1 MNTQVQAR
9 QNTPASFNA
18 FMQKHKAQLELA
30 LPKHL
35 NADRMVRLS
44 LTAFSQNKALQNCDP
59 KTIFA
64 SIIVASQ
71 LGLEPGVN
79 GQGYLVPYKNTCT
92 FIPGWKGLVDLANR
106 GGRCTV
112 WTGAVYEGDEFDYML
127 GDAPYCKHKPCGE
140 FEESKLTHV
149 YAIGRVK
156 DSEMPVIEVWPVKK
170 VHAHFKKNVVPALQ
184 PNHYSKKHFE
194 AYAKKVALLQVL
206 KYMPQSIEMSNA
218 MDVSYAAEQG
228 KNITIDGDFV
238 TVEDNQHVENDAP
251 HVEAYQQPQQID
263 QPAMY
268 AQQPQQQYHEQQ
280 PQEQVQEESLKPTF
294 AMIKHSILTV
304 KSPAHLDFCEEQAL
318 DHDHSEERKQLM
330 QLVRAQREKFNP
342 SQAVATQV
350 VEAKKPSIVIT
361 EQTNV
366 TTSEDNLIPE
376 QPVEKK
382 PTAAELRRKYAKAI
396 NSAKDLRELAA
407 IESQIACNETLT
419 AAARDYLDDAIR
431 EAQAKLT
438 PAEDHASTE
447 ARKDILAR
455 VAQMNNAKDL
465 ESVINFVNANDVLTA
480 SHKTSLIHDI
490 EQKID
495 SLKPKAQKVDTA
507 QSQQVLNNLKQTIS
521 NANSVELLESTIAS
535 TITAAAPNLTL
546 EHLNEAKRFYAER
559 KTFLEN
565 QINMFDD
572 SYYEIAIEKIQS
584 AKTEQDVFDV
594 TMSPDFAELDK
605 EEQRLLNSMANQKLN
620 EIQQG

>member
-1 MNTQVQAR
+1 MNTQVQTR
-9 QNTPASFNA
+9 QTSPAASFNA

-44 LTAFSQNKALQNCDP
+44 LTAFSQNKALQQCDS

-79 GQGYLVPYKNTCT
+79 GQGYLVPYKGICT

-238 TVEDNQHVENDAP
+238 TVEDNQHVENDAT
-251 HVEAYQQPQQID
+251 HVEAYQQSQQID

-280 PQEQVQEESLKPTF
+280 TQEQAQEESLKPTF

-342 SQAVATQV
+342 TQPVATQV
-350 VEAKKPSIVIT
+350 VEAKKPEPQPET
-361 EQTNV
+361 EQQ
-366 TTSEDNLIPE
+366 PE
-376 QPVEKK
+376 QPIEKK

-407 IESQIACNETLT
+407 IESQIACNEALT

-465 ESVINFVNANDVLTA
+465 ESVINFVNANEVLTA
-480 SHKTSLIHDI
+480 SHKTSLIHEI

-495 SLKPKAQKVDTA
+495 SLKPKAAKVDLA
-507 QSQQVLNNLKQTIS
+507 QSQKTLDYLKS
-521 NANSVELLESTIAS
+521 MV
-535 TITAAAPNLTL
+535 TAADDVASLERNAAKLIQASISGNELTI
-546 EHLNEAKRFYAER
+546 EHANAAKQFYAER

-572 SYYEIAIEKIQS
+572 SYYEIAVEKIQS
-584 AKTEQDVFDV
+584 ATSEQDVFDV

-605 EEQRLLNSMANQKLN
+605 EEQTMLHSMANQKLN
-620 EIQQG
+620 ELKG

>member
-1 MNTQVQAR
+1 MNTQN
-9 QNTPASFNA
+9 QNMPTQSPAKA
-18 FMQKHKAQLELA
+18 FQVYMQKYKSQLEMA
-30 LPKHL
+30 LPKHMT
-35 NADRMVRLS
+35 ADRMMRLS

-92 FIPGWKGLVDLANR
+92 FIPGWKGLVDLAQR

-238 TVEDNQHVENDAP
+238 TVEDNQHVENDAT

-263 QPAMY
+263 QPAVY
-268 AQQPQQQYHEQQ
+268 AQQTQQHYEPQ
-280 PQEQVQEESLKPTF
+280 PQEQAQEESLKPTF

-350 VEAKKPSIVIT
+350 VEAKKPKPQV
-361 EQTNV
+361 EQQ
-366 TTSEDNLIPE
+366 PE
-376 QPVEKK
+376 PEKK
-382 PTAAELRRKYAKAI
+382 PTSAELKKQFAKAL
-396 NSAKDLRELAA
+396 NNAKDLPEVAL
-407 IESQIACNETLT
+407 IESQIACNETLNDKD
-419 AAARDYLDDAIR
+419 RKYL
-431 EAQAKLT
+431 EANVQQVEEKLT
-438 PAEDHASTE
+438 PAEETSAFHFDEIALEIAKFKEQIE
-447 ARKDILAR
+447 A
-455 VAQMNNAKDL
+455 AQTPEALTKIRATF
-465 ESVINFVNANDVLTA
+465 SANGTLNDEQHKELLTA
-480 SHKTSLIHDI
+480 LN
-490 EQKID
+490 QKMAT
-495 SLKPKAQKVDTA
+495 LTKPKTVDKA

-572 SYYEIAIEKIQS
+572 SYYEIAVEKIRS
-584 AKTEQDVFDV
+584 ATTEQDVFDV
-594 TMSPDFAELDK
+594 TMSPDFAELD
-605 EEQRLLNSMANQKLN
+605 EEDKSMLSSMANQKLN
-620 EIQQG
+620 ELQQG